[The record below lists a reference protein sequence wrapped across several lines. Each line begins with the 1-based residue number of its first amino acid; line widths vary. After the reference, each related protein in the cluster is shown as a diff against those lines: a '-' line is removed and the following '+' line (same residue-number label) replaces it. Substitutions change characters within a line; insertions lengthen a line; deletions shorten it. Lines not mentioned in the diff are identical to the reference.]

1 MTVYIALL
9 RGINVSG
16 QKIIKMEHLR
26 AVFEEMR
33 FKQVRT
39 YIQSGNVVFEAD
51 EQDTSL
57 LEKKIE
63 QKIEQVYSFQVP
75 VIVRTSRE
83 LELVVEQTPF
93 DTAELTANEK
103 IYVSFLSQEPS
114 AEAVQ
119 VLKTFESDTDDFQV
133 HGREVYILIRAGYG
147 ESLFSNNFLEKKLK
161 VSATTRNWATVNK
174 LISMAASPAPSVKKD
189 RNTGS

>member
-16 QKIIKMEHLR
+16 QKIIKMEQLR
-26 AVFEEMR
+26 AVFEEMQLE
-33 FKQVRT
+33 QVRT
-39 YIQSGNVVFEAD
+39 YIQSGNVVFEAK

-57 LEKKIE
+57 LEKKIQ
-63 QKIEQVYSFQVP
+63 QKIEQVYSFHVP

-93 DTAELTANEK
+93 DITELSANEK

-114 AEAVQ
+114 TEAVQ
-119 VLKTFESDTDDFQV
+119 LLKTFESEVDDFHV
-133 HGREVYILIRAGYG
+133 HAREVYILIRAGYG
-147 ESLFSNNFLEKKLK
+147 ESMFSNNFLEKKLK

-174 LISMAASPAPSVKKD
+174 LIAMAALPAPNAKKD

>member
-1 MTVYIALL
+1 MSVYIALL

-26 AVFEEMR
+26 AVFEEMQ
-33 FKQVRT
+33 FEQVQT
-39 YIQSGNVVFEAD
+39 YIQSGNVVFEAE

-83 LELVVEQTPF
+83 LELVVEQNPF
-93 DTAELTANEK
+93 DITELSANEK

-119 VLKTFESDTDDFQV
+119 LLKTFESDIDDFHV
-133 HGREVYILIRAGYG
+133 HGCEVYILIRAGYG

-174 LISMAASPAPSVKKD
+174 LIAMASLPAPSAKKD
-189 RNTGS
+189 RKTGS

>member
-26 AVFEEMR
+26 AVFKEMQ

-39 YIQSGNVVFEAD
+39 YIQSGNVVFETE

-75 VIVRTSRE
+75 VMVRTSRE
-83 LELVVEQTPF
+83 LELIVEQNPIDIT
-93 DTAELTANEK
+93 ELSANEK
-103 IYVSFLSQEPS
+103 IYVSFLSQEPNI
-114 AEAVQ
+114 EAVQ
-119 VLKTFESDTDDFQV
+119 LLKTFESDIDDFHV

-147 ESLFSNNFLEKKLK
+147 ESLFSNNFLEKKLT

-174 LISMAASPAPSVKKD
+174 LIAMAALPAPSTKKD

>member
-26 AVFEEMR
+26 AVFEEMQ
-33 FKQVRT
+33 FEQVRT
-39 YIQSGNVVFEAD
+39 YIQSGNVVFEAE

-93 DTAELTANEK
+93 DTTELSANEK

-119 VLKTFESDTDDFQV
+119 IIETFKSDIDDFHV

-174 LISMAASPAPSVKKD
+174 LISMAALPPASAKKD

>member
-26 AVFEEMR
+26 AVFEEMQ
-33 FKQVRT
+33 FEQVRT
-39 YIQSGNVVFEAD
+39 YIQSGNVVFEAE

-83 LELVVEQTPF
+83 LELVVEQSPF
-93 DTAELTANEK
+93 DTTELSANEK

-119 VLKTFESDTDDFQV
+119 VLESFESDVDDFHV

-174 LISMAASPAPSVKKD
+174 LIAMAALPAPSAKKD

>member
-26 AVFEEMR
+26 AVFEEMQ
-33 FKQVRT
+33 FGQVRT
-39 YIQSGNVVFEAD
+39 YIQSGNVIFEAA

-57 LEKKIE
+57 LEEQIE
-63 QKIEQVYSFQVP
+63 QKIQQVYSFQVP

-83 LELVVEQTPF
+83 LELVVEQNPF
-93 DTAELTANEK
+93 DITELSANEK
-103 IYVSFLSQEPS
+103 VYVSLLSQEPS

-119 VLKTFESDTDDFQV
+119 VLETFKSGIDDFHI
-133 HGREVYILIRAGYG
+133 HGREVYILVRAGYG

-174 LISMAASPAPSVKKD
+174 LNAMAISP
-189 RNTGS
+189 

>member
-33 FKQVRT
+33 FEQIRT

-161 VSATTRNWATVNK
+161 VSATTRNWAIVNK

>member
-26 AVFEEMR
+26 AVFEEMQ
-33 FKQVRT
+33 FTQVRT
-39 YIQSGNVVFEAD
+39 YIQSGNVVFEAE

-75 VIVRTSRE
+75 VMVRTSRE
-83 LELVVEQTPF
+83 LELVVEQNPIDIT
-93 DTAELTANEK
+93 ELSANEK
-103 IYVSFLSQEPS
+103 IYVSFLSQEPN

-119 VLKTFESDTDDFQV
+119 VLESFESDIDDFHV

-174 LISMAASPAPSVKKD
+174 LIAMSALPAPSTKKD

>member
-83 LELVVEQTPF
+83 LELAVEQTPF

-119 VLKTFESDTDDFQV
+119 VLKTFESDTDDFQI